1 MTSRHLVDPQLI
13 PLLEQMPPFDIT
25 ADNLF
30 DVRAAVAQMQDAA
43 GTPVHPGVTMEVL
56 QVPGP
61 VGAPPVRVV
70 LYSPR
75 QVTAPCPALMHIHG
89 GGYVLGTPEMN
100 HGRNA
105 ALANDLRCVVLS
117 VDYRLAPE
125 TRAPGSVEDCYAAL
139 AWLHAHAAPRGID
152 PTRIAVLGQS
162 AGGGLAAALC
172 LLARDR
178 GEWAIA
184 MQILIYPMLDDR
196 TGRGPAEN
204 GFAGEFLWPAP
215 TNQFGWSALLG
226 EAGHAISPYAV
237 PARAERLQGLPPTF
251 IGVGALDLFVEE
263 GLDYSRRLLRAG
275 VPLELHIYEGA
286 FHGFDLATEAEVSQR
301 LNRDY
306 RAALAK
312 VFRQ

>member
-1 MTSRHLVDPQLI
+1 
-13 PLLEQMPPFDIT
+13 
-25 ADNLF
+25 
-30 DVRAAVAQMQDAA
+30 
-43 GTPVHPGVTMEVL
+43 
-56 QVPGP
+56 
-61 VGAPPVRVV
+61 
-70 LYSPR
+70 
-75 QVTAPCPALMHIHG
+75 MHIHG
-89 GGYVLGTPEMN
+89 GGYVLGSPDMQ
-100 HGRNA
+100 HQRNA

-139 AWLHAHAAPRGID
+139 AWLQAQAAQRGID
-152 PTRIAVLGQS
+152 PTRIAVLGES

-178 GEWAIA
+178 REWAIA
-184 MQILIYPMLDDR
+184 SQILIYPMLDDR
-196 TGRGPAEN
+196 TGREPAAN
-204 GFAGEFLWPAP
+204 RFAGEFLWPAP

-237 PARAERLQGLPPTF
+237 PARVERLEGLPSTF

-275 VPLELHIYEGA
+275 VPLELHVYEGA
-286 FHGFDLATEAEVSQR
+286 FHGFDLAAEAEVSQR

-312 VFRQ
+312 VFRH